1 MSRSTPPWRL
11 EPRRPRRRQV
21 AGLSWQAVM
30 NLEALDERQR
40 EAVSHGDEPLLIVAG
55 AGTGK
60 TTTLAHRVAHL
71 IRRGV
76 RPERILLLTFA
87 RRAAAELLRRVD
99 ALLGGGSR
107 ERAASGRVW
116 GGTFHAVATRLL
128 RVHGEQMGLSPGFTI
143 HDRADSEDLLDVLRA
158 ELDLA
163 RGGRRF
169 PRKATCA
176 DIYSRCVNAREPLA
190 GVLDRGFPWCKEHAE
205 GLKLLFGTY
214 TERKAEQH
222 VLDFDDLLV
231 FLDGLLADP
240 SAGPAVRGRFD
251 AVLVDE
257 YQDTNALQAD
267 LLERLRPSG
276 RGLTVVGDDA
286 QAIYAFRAATVRNIL
301 DFPARYPGARSVV
314 LTQSFRSTPAL
325 LEATNRVIAQA
336 RERHAK
342 ELWSAR
348 PDGEPPELVTCRD
361 EEQQTEL
368 VIQRVLERREQG
380 MDLRRQAVL
389 FRTSHHSTQ
398 LEIELG
404 RRGIPYRKYGGLRFL
419 EAAHVRDLLAFLRLV
434 ENPRDLVAGTRVLSL
449 LPGIGPRIARA
460 LLDPVVAHGGFA
472 PWRAARPPEAAAT
485 RWPALVALCEEL
497 GVPQG
502 PALPVQV
509 HRIREFYAPLCQAR
523 YDNADARLRDL
534 DQLEQAAAAFPDRA
548 TLLAELTLEPPRSTQ
563 ELAGPPSLD
572 DDYLV
577 LSTIHSAKGLEFD
590 ATYVIHAADGNI
602 PSDLSTGR
610 AEEIDEELRLFYVA
624 LSRARDHLTVLFPL
638 RWYDRPAGVGGK
650 HSYAQLTRFLPPEVR
665 AAFVERAAAPETARA
680 DAVAAVDPGA
690 SERIR
695 KRLGELWS

>member
-1 MSRSTPPWRL
+1 VKL
-11 EPRRPRRRQV
+11 D
-21 AGLSWQAVM
+21 
-30 NLEALDERQR
+30 ALDDRQR
-40 EAVSHGDEPLLIVAG
+40 EAAAHGDEPLLIVAG

-71 IRRGV
+71 IERGV
-76 RPERILLLTFA
+76 RPERILLVTFA
-87 RRAAAELLRRVD
+87 RRAAAEMLRRVD
-99 ALLGGGSR
+99 GLLYGGPK

-128 RVHGEQMGLSPGFTI
+128 RLHGEHIGLHPGFTI

-158 ELDLA
+158 ELHLA
-163 RGGRRF
+163 RGDRRF

-190 GVLDRGFPWCKEHAE
+190 DLLDRGFPWCKEHEDA
-205 GLKLLFGTY
+205 LKLLFRTY
-214 TERKAEQH
+214 TDRKAEQR

-240 SAGPAVRGRFD
+240 AAGPIVRGRFD

-286 QAIYAFRAATVRNIL
+286 QAIYSFRAATVRNIL
-301 DFPARYPGARSVV
+301 DFPLRYPGARSVV
-314 LTQSFRSTPAL
+314 LTQSFRSTPTL

-348 PDGEPPELVTCRD
+348 PGGERPELVTCRD
-361 EEQQTEL
+361 EEQQSEL
-368 VIQRVLERREQG
+368 VIERVLERREQG

-389 FRTSHHSTQ
+389 FRASHHSAQ
-398 LEIELG
+398 IEIELG
-404 RRGIPYRKYGGLRFL
+404 RRGIPFRKYGGLRFL
-419 EAAHVRDLLAFLRLV
+419 EAAHVRDLLAFLRLL

-449 LPGIGPRIARA
+449 LPGIGPHIARA

-472 PWRAARPPEAAAT
+472 PWRAARPPAAAAP
-485 RWPALVALCEEL
+485 RWPALVAMCEEL
-497 GVPQG
+497 SAPHG

-509 HRIREFYAPLCQAR
+509 HRVRDFYAPLCEAR
-523 YDNADARLRDL
+523 YDHAEARLRDL
-534 DQLEQAAAAFPDRA
+534 DQMEQAAAAFTDR
-548 TLLAELTLEPPRSTQ
+548 TTMLAELTLDPPQSTQ

-602 PSDLSTGR
+602 PSDLATGR
-610 AEEIDEELRLFYVA
+610 PEEIDEELRLFYVA

-650 HSYAQLTRFLPPEVR
+650 HSYAQLTRFLPPAVR
-665 AAFVERAAAPETARA
+665 AAFDERAAAPEAVRA
-680 DAVAAVDPGA
+680 DAPPTVESGA
-690 SERIR
+690 SAVIR
-695 KRLGELWS
+695 KRLHDLWS

>member
-1 MSRSTPPWRL
+1 MR
-11 EPRRPRRRQV
+11 
-21 AGLSWQAVM
+21 LSWAAVR
-30 NLEALDERQR
+30 LDALDERQR
-40 EAVSHGDEPLLIVAG
+40 EAVEHGDEPLLIVAG

-71 IRRGV
+71 IERGI
-76 RPERILLLTFA
+76 RPERILLVTFA

-99 ALLGGGSR
+99 GLLRGGPG
-107 ERAASGRVW
+107 ERTASARVW

-128 RVHGEQMGLSPGFTI
+128 RLHGEQIGLHPSFTI

-158 ELDLA
+158 ELDLG
-163 RGGRRF
+163 RGDRRF

-190 GVLDRGFPWCKEHAE
+190 EMLDRAFPWCKEHAD
-205 GLKLLFGTY
+205 GLKLLFRTY
-214 TERKAEQH
+214 TDRKAEQR

-240 SAGPAVRGRFD
+240 AAGPLVRGRFD

-286 QAIYAFRAATVRNIL
+286 QAIYSFRAATVRNIL
-301 DFPARYPGARSVV
+301 DFPQRYPAARSVV
-314 LTQSFRSTPAL
+314 LTQSFRTTPAL

-348 PDGEPPELVTCRD
+348 PDGERPELVTCRD

-368 VIQRVLERREQG
+368 VIARVLERREQG

-389 FRTSHHSTQ
+389 FRTSHHSAQ

-404 RRGIPYRKYGGLRFL
+404 RRGIPFRKYGGLRFL
-419 EAAHVRDLLAFLRLV
+419 EAAHVRDLLAFLRLL

-460 LLDPVVAHGGFA
+460 LLDPVVAQGAFA
-472 PWRAARPPEAAAT
+472 PWRAARPPAAAAA
-485 RWPALVALCEEL
+485 RWPALVELCEEL
-497 GVPQG
+497 SAPSG

-509 HRIREFYAPLCQAR
+509 HRVRDFYAPLCEAR
-523 YDNADARLRDL
+523 YDHVEARLRDL
-534 DQLEQAAAAFPDRA
+534 EQLEQAAAAFTDRA

-610 AEEIDEELRLFYVA
+610 PEEIDEELRLFYVA
-624 LSRARDHLTVLFPL
+624 LSRARDHLAVYFPL

-650 HSYAQLTRFLPPEVR
+650 HSYAQLTRFLPPAVR
-665 AAFVERAAAPETARA
+665 AAFDERAASPEAVRA
-680 DAVAAVDPGA
+680 DAPPPVESGA
-690 SERIR
+690 SAAIR
-695 KRLGELWS
+695 KRMHDLWS

>member
-1 MSRSTPPWRL
+1 MKL
-11 EPRRPRRRQV
+11 D
-21 AGLSWQAVM
+21 
-30 NLEALDERQR
+30 ALDDRQR
-40 EAVSHGDEPLLIVAG
+40 EAAAHGDEPLLIVAG

-71 IRRGV
+71 IERGV
-76 RPERILLLTFA
+76 RPERILLVTFA
-87 RRAAAELLRRVD
+87 RRAAAEMLRRVD
-99 ALLGGGSR
+99 GLLGGGAK

-128 RVHGEQMGLSPGFTI
+128 RLHGEQIGLHPGFTI

-158 ELDLA
+158 ELHLA
-163 RGGRRF
+163 RGDRRF

-176 DIYSRCVNAREPLA
+176 NIYSRCVNAREPLEDL
-190 GVLDRGFPWCKEHAE
+190 LDRGFPWCKEHEDA
-205 GLKLLFGTY
+205 LKLLFRTY
-214 TERKAEQH
+214 TDRKAEQR

-240 SAGPAVRGRFD
+240 AAGPIVRGRFD

-286 QAIYAFRAATVRNIL
+286 QAIYSFRAATVRNIL
-301 DFPARYPGARSVV
+301 DFPLRYPGARSVV
-314 LTQSFRSTPAL
+314 LTQSFRSTPTL
-325 LEATNRVIAQA
+325 LEATNRVIAQVG
-336 RERHAK
+336 ERHAK

-348 PDGEPPELVTCRD
+348 PGGERPELVTCRD
-361 EEQQTEL
+361 EEQQSEL
-368 VIQRVLERREQG
+368 VIERVLARREQG

-389 FRTSHHSTQ
+389 FRASHHSAQ

-404 RRGIPYRKYGGLRFL
+404 RRGIPFRKYGGLRFL
-419 EAAHVRDLLAFLRLV
+419 EAAHVRDLLAFLRLL

-449 LPGIGPRIARA
+449 LPGIGPHIARA

-472 PWRAARPPEAAAT
+472 PWRAARPPAAAAA
-485 RWPALVALCEEL
+485 RWPALVAMCEEL
-497 GVPQG
+497 SAPQG

-509 HRIREFYAPLCQAR
+509 HRVRDFYAPLCEAR
-523 YDNADARLRDL
+523 YDHSEARLRDL
-534 DQLEQAAAAFPDRA
+534 DQMEQAAAAFTDR
-548 TLLAELTLEPPRSTQ
+548 TTMLAELTLDPPHSTQ

-602 PSDLSTGR
+602 PSDLATGR
-610 AEEIDEELRLFYVA
+610 PEEIDEELRLFYVA

-638 RWYDRPAGVGGK
+638 RWYDRPVGAGGK
-650 HSYAQLTRFLPPEVR
+650 HSYAQLTRFLPPAVR
-665 AAFVERAAAPETARA
+665 AAFEERAAAPE
-680 DAVAAVDPGA
+680 AVRPDVPPTVESGA
-690 SERIR
+690 SALIR
-695 KRLGELWS
+695 KRLHDLWS